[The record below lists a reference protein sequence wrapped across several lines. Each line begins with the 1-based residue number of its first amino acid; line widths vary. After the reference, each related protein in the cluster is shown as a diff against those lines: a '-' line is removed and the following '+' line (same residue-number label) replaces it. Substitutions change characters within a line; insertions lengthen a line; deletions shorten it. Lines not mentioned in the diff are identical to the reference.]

1 MKFSKILTVCE
12 ANICRSPLAQG
23 FFSRRP
29 DLSVDSA
36 GLTARPDDVADPVYV
51 EMASQAGLDL
61 TTHRSK
67 PLTRELLASHD
78 LILVMTAG
86 QRTRITEKYPEF
98 SGKIFLLGHWLQDTD
113 SISDPHKKSHEA
125 YAQVFG
131 QIKDACTRWCERL

>member
-1 MKFSKILTVCE
+1 VKFSKILTVCE

-23 FFSRRP
+23 FFGSRP

-36 GLTARPDDVADPVYV
+36 GLTARLDDAADQVYV

-113 SISDPHKKSHEA
+113 SIWTP
-125 YAQVFG
+125 
-131 QIKDACTRWCERL
+131 TRRATRHTPRSLGR